1 MAKPAAPPRKHSK
14 KKLFE
19 LPCGL
24 CTSLKTNVR
33 RQFQRPGGLGWRFKS
48 SRSDPI
54 TQIRTGKVS
63 DPPMKDF
70 AGKIA
75 VITGGGT
82 GMGRELARQLVA
94 EGCNVAMCDV
104 SASAMAETKRLCE
117 VEKLPQGLRITTHIA
132 DVSMEDQLLRFRD
145 ELVEQ
150 QAIDRIHLLFNNAG
164 IGGGGSLFTNTRE
177 QWEKT
182 FNICW
187 GGVYLGVRTFLP
199 LLQKADEGHIINT
212 SSVNGFWASV
222 GPGVSHTAYSAAK
235 FAVKGFTE
243 ALIND
248 LRLNAPH
255 IKCSVVMPGHIGTS
269 IVSNSRKVQSGT
281 DSERLSENE
290 IAQTRVRLAT
300 AGIDASKMSDED
312 VQAAATER
320 ARSFRE
326 DAPTTAAA
334 AAKIILDGVKA
345 GRWRILVGD
354 DAHRLDER
362 VRQTPER
369 AYDPDFFQSFAAEVG
384 WRLG

>member
-1 MAKPAAPPRKHSK
+1 
-14 KKLFE
+14 
-19 LPCGL
+19 
-24 CTSLKTNVR
+24 
-33 RQFQRPGGLGWRFKS
+33 
-48 SRSDPI
+48 
-54 TQIRTGKVS
+54 
-63 DPPMKDF
+63 MKDF

-82 GMGRELARQLVA
+82 GMVRELARQLVA

-104 SASAMAETKRLCE
+104 SAEAMAETKRLCE
-117 VEKLPQGLRITTHIA
+117 VERLPQGLRVTTHIA
-132 DVSMEDQLLRFRD
+132 DVSIEDQLKRFRD
-145 ELVEQ
+145 EITEQ
-150 QAIDRIHLLFNNAG
+150 QATDRIHLLFNNAG
-164 IGGGGSLFTNTRE
+164 IGGGGSLFTSTRE

-199 LLQKADEGHIINT
+199 MLLKADEGHIVNT

-222 GPGVSHTAYSAAK
+222 GLGASHTAYSAAK

-269 IVSNSRKVQSGT
+269 IVLNSRKIQNG
-281 DSERLSENE
+281 SERLSENDI
-290 IAQTRVRLAT
+290 IATRQRLT
-300 AGIDASKMSDED
+300 GMGIDTTQMSDED
-312 VQAAATER
+312 IQQIGLER
-320 ARSFRE
+320 ARSFLE
-326 DAPTTAAA
+326 EAPMTAAQA
-334 AAKIILDGVKA
+334 ARVILDGVKA
-345 GRWRILVGD
+345 ERWRILVGD

-369 AYDPDFFQSFAAEVG
+369 AYDAEFYQSFAQEAG
-384 WRLG
+384 WRIG

>member
-1 MAKPAAPPRKHSK
+1 MLGADCEIGPHADI
-14 KKLFE
+14 
-19 LPCGL
+19 
-24 CTSLKTNVR
+24 R
-33 RQFQRPGGLGWRFKS
+33 RGSRS
-48 SRSDPI
+48 SRAGALRRAFNEARDDANLR
-54 TQIRTGKVS
+54 RTKKGRWS
-63 DPPMKDF
+63 LMKDF

-104 SASAMAETKRLCE
+104 SAEAMAETRRLCE
-117 VEKLPQGLRITTHIA
+117 VEKLPQGLRVTTHIA
-132 DVSMEDQLLRFRD
+132 DVSIEDQLIRFRD
-145 ELVEQ
+145 ELAEQ
-150 QAIDRIHLLFNNAG
+150 QATDRIHLLFNNAG

-199 LLQKADEGHIINT
+199 MLMKADEGHIVNT

-222 GPGVSHTAYSAAK
+222 GLGVSHTAYSSAK

-243 ALIND
+243 ALMND

-269 IVSNSRKVQSGT
+269 IVSNSRRIQSG
-281 DSERLSENE
+281 SESDALSANE
-290 IAQTRVRLAT
+290 ILSVRQRLKGMGMDT
-300 AGIDASKMSDED
+300 AVMSDD
-312 VQAAATER
+312 DIQKIALDR

-326 DAPTTAAA
+326 EAPTTAAA
-334 AAKIILDGVKA
+334 AARIILDGVKA
-345 GRWRILVGD
+345 ERWRILVGD

-362 VRQTPER
+362 VRLTPER
-369 AYDPDFFQSFAAEVG
+369 AYEPEFYQSLVAEVG

>member
-1 MAKPAAPPRKHSK
+1 
-14 KKLFE
+14 
-19 LPCGL
+19 
-24 CTSLKTNVR
+24 
-33 RQFQRPGGLGWRFKS
+33 
-48 SRSDPI
+48 
-54 TQIRTGKVS
+54 
-63 DPPMKDF
+63 
-70 AGKIA
+70 
-75 VITGGGT
+75 
-82 GMGRELARQLVA
+82 MGRELARQLVA

-104 SASAMAETKRLCE
+104 SAAAMAETKRLCE

-132 DVSMEDQLLRFRD
+132 DVSIEDQLLRFRD
-145 ELVEQ
+145 ELAEQ
-150 QAIDRIHLLFNNAG
+150 QATDKIHLLFNNAG

-199 LLQKADEGHIINT
+199 LLLKADEGHIVNT

-243 ALIND
+243 ALITD

-269 IVSNSRKVQSGT
+269 IVSNSRKIQSGSE
-281 DSERLSENE
+281 SERLSETE
-290 IAQTRVRLAT
+290 IAVTRQRLNGM
-300 AGIDASKMSDED
+300 GIDTAPMSDED
-312 VQAAATER
+312 IQTIAADR
-320 ARSFRE
+320 ARTFRDE
-326 DAPTTAAA
+326 APMTAAA
-334 AAKIILDGVKA
+334 AAKVILDGVKA

-369 AYDPDFFQSFAAEVG
+369 AYDAEFFQSIAAEVG

>member
-1 MAKPAAPPRKHSK
+1 
-14 KKLFE
+14 
-19 LPCGL
+19 
-24 CTSLKTNVR
+24 
-33 RQFQRPGGLGWRFKS
+33 
-48 SRSDPI
+48 
-54 TQIRTGKVS
+54 
-63 DPPMKDF
+63 MKDF

-94 EGCNVAMCDV
+94 EGCNVAMCDI
-104 SASAMAETKRLCE
+104 SADAMAETKRLCE
-117 VEKLPQGLRITTHIA
+117 VERLPQGLRITTHIA
-132 DVSMEDQLLRFRD
+132 DVSIEGQLQRFRD
-145 ELVEQ
+145 ELIEQ
-150 QAIDRIHLLFNNAG
+150 QAADKIHLLFNNAG

-177 QWEKT
+177 QWERT

-199 LLQKADEGHIINT
+199 LLVKADEGHIVNT

-222 GPGVSHTAYSAAK
+222 GLGVSHTSYSAAK

-281 DSERLSENE
+281 DSDRLNDNE
-290 IAQTRVRLAT
+290 IALIRARLA
-300 AGIDASKMSDED
+300 ASGTDTSTMSDED
-312 VQAAATER
+312 VQAGAAER
-320 ARSFRE
+320 ARNFRDE
-326 DAPTTAAA
+326 APTTAAA

-345 GRWRILVGD
+345 ERWRILVGA

-362 VRQTPER
+362 VRETPER
-369 AYDPDFFQSFAAEVG
+369 AYDAEFYQSFVAEVG

>member
-1 MAKPAAPPRKHSK
+1 
-14 KKLFE
+14 
-19 LPCGL
+19 
-24 CTSLKTNVR
+24 
-33 RQFQRPGGLGWRFKS
+33 
-48 SRSDPI
+48 
-54 TQIRTGKVS
+54 
-63 DPPMKDF
+63 MKDF

-104 SASAMAETKRLCE
+104 SADAMAETKRLCE
-117 VEKLPQGLRITTHIA
+117 VERLPQGLRITAHIA
-132 DVSMEDQLLRFRD
+132 DVSIEDQLQRFRD
-145 ELVEQ
+145 ELIEQ
-150 QAIDRIHLLFNNAG
+150 QATDKIHLLFNNAG

-177 QWEKT
+177 QWERT

-199 LLQKADEGHIINT
+199 LLQRADEGHIVNT
-212 SSVNGFWASV
+212 SSVNGFWATV
-222 GPGVSHTAYSAAK
+222 GLGVSHTAYSAAK

-281 DSERLSENE
+281 DSDRLNDNE
-290 IAQTRVRLAT
+290 IAVIRARLA
-300 AGIDASKMSDED
+300 ASGADASQMSDED
-312 VQAAATER
+312 VQAGAAER
-320 ARSFRE
+320 ARNFRDE
-326 DAPTTAAA
+326 APTTAAA

-345 GRWRILVGD
+345 ERWRILVGA
-354 DAHRLDER
+354 DAHRLDQR
-362 VRQTPER
+362 VRETPER
-369 AYDPDFFQSFAAEVG
+369 AYDAEFYQNFVAEVG
-384 WRLG
+384 WKLG